1 VYKRQAFAQLAQFSP
16 YVAGDSLSLAD
27 CAAVVHL
34 PLVSSATKI
43 IYGRDFL
50 ADLPVRDYLK
60 RMGER
65 PALQQVNADRKANT
79 ELMMARMKAKS

>member
-1 VYKRQAFAQLAQFSP
+1 L
-16 YVAGDSLSLAD
+16 
-27 CAAVVHL
+27 
-34 PLVSSATKI
+34 

-50 ADLPVRDYLK
+50 AELPVRDYLK
-60 RMGER
+60 RMSER